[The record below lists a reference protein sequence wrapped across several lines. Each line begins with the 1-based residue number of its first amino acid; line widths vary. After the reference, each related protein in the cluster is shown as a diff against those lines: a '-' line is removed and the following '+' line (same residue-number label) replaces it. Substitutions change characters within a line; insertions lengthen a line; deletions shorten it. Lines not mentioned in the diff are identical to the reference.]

1 MRRVWIVIFLI
12 VMLACASLPPT
23 ITPRPEASRIPAPA
37 SQATPTVEPT
47 MPGPPPPSGNLA
59 SLAIDDTAPFS
70 TQVTLSHW
78 TASATPPQTYSL
90 PLQPNTISNFSVAAG
105 LTASQMNL
113 LIKNGFTVLHSQE
126 AQFSDI
132 RHNVADQYGQ
142 PYYLTTDAAYHALH
156 VTFDELLKALETGR
170 LRPQMIDV
178 TRATLDE
185 VLTYQKSAQQTVI
198 GNDINLAAAYLAVG
212 LKLLDPQAVLAGDLA
227 KRIQPQ
233 LDQIK
238 AGRGAEDSVLIPNF
252 RDDYAAYKPVGHYT
266 ASPEMEAY
274 FQGMT
279 WFERVNFLFQD
290 PARPGFTPSRLPL
303 IVTLALRQATDPDG
317 PEAENWVRVHETL
330 TFLIGPSDDPGPAE
344 LATLMDQV
352 YGTNLS
358 VLSLSDSPLWKQF
371 LQRSSAL
378 PAPQVNSVFVP
389 SSQALQGQRSWRFL
403 GQRFALDA
411 FILQNM
417 LYDKVGTPAK
427 QRLAPSGLD
436 VMAALG
442 SQAALNAQAK
452 AGETSYQNYL
462 EQMAAMQKVINSQ
475 SEVEW
480 LNPFYSAWLYA
491 FIPQVATK
499 DAAYPPAMRTDA
511 WGYKDLNS
519 ALASWA
525 ELKHDTT
532 LYTKRPEPMGGG
544 GPPGSPPAPAYVEP
558 EPDVFYRLA
567 YLAQALV
574 KGLEEHASL
583 PPQLPQAENPIPGP
597 LTLDTLL
604 AGMSKLGDT
613 FQQFGQ
619 IAANELSGRLPTSED
634 ERALIDSCLG
644 PVECYVLQAAQSY
657 GQPAVMP
664 PVPVVSAVSGAGEQF
679 ILEAA
684 TGYVDRI
691 YVTIPTGDGSFQLA
705 QGGIFSYYE
714 FLRPRSDPLTDARW
728 RDQITQEPA
737 DSPAWTL
744 NFLLPVDKGFAAGV
758 LAMRIGDV
766 YKITPAGGDPPL
778 ILRGSPSRA
787 VPAITVLRT
796 GDYFEIA
803 DGPLKAEGITW
814 WKVKDIS
821 YYNAVGWIAE
831 NLTWYERAYGQ

>member
-1 MRRVWIVIFLI
+1 MRRLWIVIFLI
-12 VMLACASLPPT
+12 VMLACGSLPPVS
-23 ITPRPEASRIPAPA
+23 TPRPGLTS
-37 SQATPTVEPT
+37 T
-47 MPGPPPPSGNLA
+47 PGPTSAATAQPTLPALPPPSGNLA
-59 SLAIDDTAPFS
+59 SLAINNRAPYS
-70 TQVTLSHW
+70 TQVTLAHW
-78 TASATPPQTYSL
+78 TPAGAPPQTYTL
-90 PLQPNTISNFSVAAG
+90 PLQPGTIANFSVASG
-105 LTASQMNL
+105 LDASQMDFL
-113 LIKNGFTVLHSQE
+113 LKNGFTVLHSQE

-132 RHNVADQYGQ
+132 RHNVAEQYGQ

-156 VTFDELLKALETGR
+156 ITFDELLKALETSR

-198 GNDINLAAAYLAVG
+198 GNDISLSAAYLAVG
-212 LKLLDPQAVLAGDLA
+212 LKLFNPQAILAGDLA

-238 AGRGAEDSVLIPNF
+238 AGRGVEDSALIPNF

-266 ASPEMEAY
+266 ASPELEAY

-290 PARPGFTPSRLPL
+290 PARPGFMPSRLPL

-317 PEAENWVRVHETL
+317 PEAGNWVRVHETL

-352 YGTNLS
+352 YGTDLS
-358 VLSLSDSPLWKQF
+358 VLSLSDSASWKQF

-378 PAPQVNSVFVP
+378 PAPQINSVFVP
-389 SSQALQGQRSWRFL
+389 SSQALQGQRSWRFM
-403 GQRFALDA
+403 GQRFVLDA

-417 LYDKVGTPAK
+417 LYDKVGTPDK
-427 QRLAPSGLD
+427 QRLVPSGLD

-442 SQAALNAQAK
+442 SQPALNAQAK
-452 AGETSYQNYL
+452 AGETGYQNYL

-475 SEVEW
+475 SEADW

-491 FIPQVATK
+491 FIPQLATK
-499 DAAYPPAMRTDA
+499 DPVYPPAMRTGA

-574 KGLEEHASL
+574 KGLEEHSAL
-583 PPQLPQAENPIPGP
+583 PTQQENPVVGP
-597 LTLDTLL
+597 LTLDALL
-604 AGMSKLGDT
+604 TGMGQLGDT
-613 FQQFGQ
+613 FQQLGQ
-619 IAANELSGRLPTSED
+619 IAAKELSGYVPGTED
-634 ERALIDSCLG
+634 ERTLIEGCLG
-644 PVECYVLQAAQSY
+644 PVECYALQAQSY
-657 GQPAVMP
+657 GQQAAMP
-664 PVPVVSAVSGAGEQF
+664 PVPVISSISGAGEAY

-691 YVTIPTGDGSFQLA
+691 YVTIPANDGSFQLA

-728 RDQITQEPA
+728 RDQIAQEPA
-737 DSPAWTL
+737 DSPAWTVNL
-744 NFLLPVDKGFAAGV
+744 LLPAGKGFAAGV

-766 YKITPAGGDPPL
+766 YKMTPAGGDPPL
-778 ILRGSPSRA
+778 SLRGSPSRS
-787 VPAITVLRT
+787 VPAITVLHT
-796 GDYFEIA
+796 SDYFEIV

-814 WKVKDIS
+814 WKVKDLS
-821 YYNAVGWIAE
+821 YYNAIGWVAE
-831 NLTWYERAYGQ
+831 NQTWYERAYGQ

>member
-1 MRRVWIVIFLI
+1 MRRVWMVIFLI
-12 VMLACASLPPT
+12 VMLACGSLPPT
-23 ITPRPEASRIPAPA
+23 ITPRPEATRTPAA
-37 SQATPTVEPT
+37 AQATPTVQPT
-47 MPGPPPPSGNLA
+47 LSGPPPPAGNLA
-59 SLAIDDTAPFS
+59 SLAINPTAPFS
-70 TQVTLSHW
+70 AQATLSHW
-78 TASATPPQTYSL
+78 TAPATPPPTYTL
-90 PLQPNTISNFSVAAG
+90 PLQPNTISNFSVASG
-105 LTASQMNL
+105 LTASQVDL

-156 VTFDELLKALETGR
+156 VTFDELLMALETSR
-170 LRPQMIDV
+170 LRPQMLNV

-185 VLTYQKSAQQTVI
+185 VLGYQKSAQQTVI
-198 GNDINLAAAYLAVG
+198 GNDISLSAAYLAVG
-212 LKLLDPQAVLAGDLA
+212 LKLLDPQAALDPDLA

-238 AGRGAEDSVLIPNF
+238 AGRGVEDSVLIPNF
-252 RDDYAAYKPVGHYT
+252 RDDYGAYKPVGHYS
-266 ASPEMEAY
+266 ASPELEAY

-290 PARPGFTPSRLPL
+290 PARPSFVPSRLPL
-303 IVTLALRQATDPDG
+303 IITLALRQATGSDG
-317 PEAENWVRVHETL
+317 SAAEGWVSVSETL
-330 TFLIGPSDDPGPAE
+330 SFLIGPSDDSGPAE
-344 LATLMDQV
+344 LAALMDQV

-358 VLSLSDSPLWKQF
+358 VLNLADSPLWKQF

-378 PAPQVNSVFVP
+378 PAPQINSVFVP
-389 SSQALQGQRSWRFL
+389 SSQALQGQRSWRLL

-442 SQAALNAQAK
+442 SQPALNAQAR

-462 EQMAAMQKVINSQ
+462 EQMAALQKVINSQ
-475 SEVEW
+475 SEADW
-480 LNPFYSAWLYA
+480 LNPFYSAWLYT
-491 FIPQVATK
+491 FIPQMAMK
-499 DAAYPPAMRTDA
+499 GAAYPPAMRTDA

-532 LYTKRPEPMGGG
+532 LYTKRPEAMGGG
-544 GPPGSPPAPAYVEP
+544 GPPASPPAPAYVEP

-567 YLAQALV
+567 YLAQALA
-574 KGLEEHASL
+574 KGLEEHAALS
-583 PPQLPQAENPIPGP
+583 PQLPQAENPVAGP
-597 LTLDTLL
+597 LTLEALL
-604 AGMSKLGDT
+604 TGMGQLGDT
-613 FQQFGQ
+613 FQQLGR
-619 IAANELSGRLPTSED
+619 IAANELSGRLPTSQD
-634 ERALIDSCLG
+634 ERALIDGCLG
-644 PVECYVLQAAQSY
+644 PVECYTLQAQSY
-657 GQPAVMP
+657 GQPANLP
-664 PVPVVSAVSGAGEQF
+664 PVPVVSAVSGAGDQD
-679 ILEAA
+679 ILEVA

-691 YVTIPTGDGSFQLA
+691 YVTIPAGDGSFQLA

-728 RDQITQEPA
+728 RDQITNEPA
-737 DSPAWTL
+737 DSPAWTI
-744 NFLLPVDKGFAAGV
+744 NFLLPQDKGFAAGV

-766 YKITPAGGDPPL
+766 YKMIPPGGEPPL

-803 DGPLKAEGITW
+803 DGPLQAEGITW